1 MTDELFIRKMRD
13 VASRSEYDTSV
24 TPFLT
29 PAEQCEAFDSLPEYR
44 SKLFFWGAFRGASAE
59 ALSFS
64 PIGLPTLMKQEEAC
78 FRPSANRFFF
88 RSANRAGS
96 FPRNM

>member
-29 PAEQCEAFDSLPEYR
+29 LGYEYDENDVHDVLLLCRTFNLEIPEQY
-44 SKLFFWGAFRGASAE
+44 KTH
-59 ALSFS
+59 
-64 PIGLPTLMKQEEAC
+64 I
-78 FRPSANRFFF
+78 
-88 RSANRAGS
+88 
-96 FPRNM
+96 